1 MPNFI
6 SEDNIEQATIN
17 RLVQDNKYDTINC
30 MTTEPE
36 TLPDGSGRDNKKQVV
51 LPSLLFQSLCDIN
64 LNIPVEVVRRVADEL
79 IKTPSTTEL
88 MYTNYL
94 NYNKLRNGIQVEYE
108 KNGRKK
114 PDRLKIIDFE
124 HPTSNQFTVVSQL
137 WIKGEVHWRR
147 PDLIIYINGLPIV
160 FIELKNSNIPVKN
173 AYDINLQNYLK
184 DIPYLF
190 HYNQICALSNGT
202 ETRLGSFKAG
212 YEHFFEWLKTNDE
225 KENPNRKAIREK
237 AISLEYL
244 IGGLLTKEALVDY
257 IENFILFNRQRTKI
271 IAKNH
276 QYLGVNNVFEAF
288 KNRESLHGKLGVFWH
303 TQGSGKSYSM
313 VMLARKIK
321 HKISGN
327 FTFLIVTDRDDLDT
341 QIYKNFLRTEFITK
355 EEEVQPANSAA
366 LREELKTNKT
376 ILFTLIHKFRYDKG
390 KEYPILSERD
400 DIIVIVDEAH
410 RTQYKDLAENMRKG
424 LPNAQFL
431 AFTGTP
437 LLGAK
442 RLTNSWFG
450 DYVSEYNFSESIKD
464 NATVPLYYVN
474 GMKEVQLQN
483 DYLDTDLAEILE
495 NEELNEAERQ
505 RLENHYARELEIIK
519 RDDRLDKIAQHIVYH
534 FPRRGF
540 LGKGMV
546 ISVDKFTAVKMYD
559 KVQHYWKEEIK
570 NLNSQIAKL
579 SDEEKRKDLKAIID
593 YIRKVEMAVVISEED
608 KEEEKFNKV
617 GLSVKYH
624 RERMTEVD
632 ENGYDIEDNFKNPEH
647 PLQLVFV
654 CSMWLTGFDAP
665 SVSTLYLDK
674 PMKGHTLMQTI
685 ARANRVYPGKIS
697 GIVIGYLD
705 VFKSLKKALLDYAS
719 DDSDDVPVKEVDKLY
734 AQLLE
739 VIEDTKDFC
748 LTYKVDLSK
757 VLDEN
762 DVFKNLSL
770 FTEFADTLVSKDEVR
785 NEFRVYANTVNNL
798 YEALRPD
805 IFKMDFNAGYKE
817 AILYLKGIIDG
828 KIRPEKLESAKEKIN
843 QLLDVSIIAEDNE
856 IHTYNAN
863 AGTSIIMATTTP
875 VDLSKLDMDEL
886 RKHFKKVKY
895 KNLEISNLREHIE
908 KKLAQMMRKN
918 VTRGKFSER
927 FRLIIEE
934 YNAGGAQND
943 QFYLKLLKYME
954 ELKAE
959 ESRHIKEE
967 LTEIELEIY
976 DLLQKDKLT
985 KDELKRVKLAAKE
998 LYKTLTEKKKELF
1011 VVGWEKDDQP
1021 KEKVRNEIM
1030 TVLNNYLPDSYDRE
1044 VFSNKINVIFTHI
1057 VDQAMMGYDWVA

>member
-6 SEDNIEQATIN
+6 SEDNIEQAAIS
-17 RLVQDNKYDTINC
+17 RLVNENKYDEINC
-30 MTTEPE
+30 MTAEPE
-36 TLPDGSGRDNKKQVV
+36 NLPDGSGRDNKKQVV
-51 LPSLLFQSLCDIN
+51 LPSVLFQSLCKIN
-64 LNIPVEVVRRVADEL
+64 PNIPVDVVHKVADEL
-79 IKTPSTTEL
+79 IKTPTTAEL
-88 MYTNYL
+88 MHTNYV

-108 KNGRKK
+108 KNGRKT

-124 HPTSNQFTVVSQL
+124 ESTNNQFTVVSQL

-190 HYNQICALSNGT
+190 HYNQICVLSNGT

-212 YEHFFEWLKTNDE
+212 YEHFFEWLKTDDE
-225 KENPNRKAIREK
+225 KESPNRKDIREK

-244 IGGLLTKEALVDY
+244 IAGLLRKESLIDY
-257 IENFILFNRQRTKI
+257 VENFILFDRQRVKL

-276 QYLGVNNVFEAF
+276 QYLGVNNVFESF
-288 KNRESLHGKLGVFWH
+288 KSRESLKGKLGVFWH

-321 HKISGN
+321 HKVPGN
-327 FTFLIVTDRDDLDT
+327 FTFLVVTDREDLDT

-355 EEEVQPANSAA
+355 EEKVQPANSSA

-390 KEYPILSERD
+390 KEYPVLSERD

-437 LLGAK
+437 LLGSK

-450 DYVSEYNFSESIKD
+450 DYVSEYNFAESIKD
-464 NATVPLYYVN
+464 SATVPLYYVN

-483 DYLDTDLAEILE
+483 NYLDTDLAEILE
-495 NEELNEAERQ
+495 NEELNDAERQ

-519 RDDRLDKIAQHIVYH
+519 RDDRLDKIARHIVYH

-570 NLNSQIAKL
+570 ILNAQIAKL
-579 SDEEKRKDLKAIID
+579 REEEKRKELKAIVD
-593 YIRKVEMAVVISEED
+593 YMRKVDMAVVISEED

-624 RERMTEVD
+624 RERLNNVD
-632 ENGYDIEDNFKNPEH
+632 ENGLDIEDNFKNPDH
-647 PLQLVFV
+647 TLQLVFV

-685 ARANRVYPGKIS
+685 ARANRVYPGKTS

-705 VFKSLKKALLDYAS
+705 VFKSLKRALLDYAS
-719 DDSDDVPVKEVDKLY
+719 DDSEDIPVKEVDKLY

-739 VIEDTKDFC
+739 TIEETKQFC
-748 LTYKVDLSK
+748 LHHNVDLSRII
-757 VLDEN
+757 DED
-762 DVFKNLSL
+762 DVFINLSL
-770 FTEFADTLVSKDEVR
+770 FGEFADILVSKDEVR
-785 NEFRVYANTVNNL
+785 NEFRVYANTVSNL

-805 IFKMDFNAGYKE
+805 IFKMDFQPVYKE

-843 QLLDVSIIAEDNE
+843 QLLDVSVIAEESGHYD
-856 IHTYNAN
+856 AN
-863 AGTSIIMATTTP
+863 SGTALTISTSTP
-875 VDLSKLDMDEL
+875 VDLSKLDLDEL
-886 RKHFKKVKY
+886 KNHFRKAKY

-908 KKLAQMMRKN
+908 KKLAQMMREN
-918 VTRGKFSER
+918 VTRDKFSER
-927 FRLIIEE
+927 FRHIIEE
-934 YNAGGAQND
+934 YNAGGSQND

-954 ELKAE
+954 ELKQE
-959 ESRHIKEE
+959 EARHIKEE
-967 LTEIELEIY
+967 LTESELEIY

-985 KDELKRVKLAAKE
+985 KEELKTVKLAARE
-998 LYKTLTEKKKELF
+998 LYKTLTEKKKDLF

-1021 KEKVRNEIM
+1021 KQKVRNEIM
-1030 TVLNNYLPDSYDRE
+1030 TVLNSYLPESYDRE

-1057 VDQAMMGYDWVA
+1057 VDQAMMGFNWVA